1 MDMQFKLNSEFK
13 PSGDQPQAIKGLMDS
28 LRSGAKHQTLLGVT
42 GSGKTFTIA
51 NIIAELKRP
60 ALIIS
65 HNKTLTAQLY
75 EEMKGFFPEN
85 AVCFFVS
92 YYDYYQPEAYV
103 PARDLYIE
111 KTAQIN
117 EVIDRMRHSATTSL
131 LTREDV
137 IIVASVS
144 SIFGLGNPTNYME
157 MTFKI
162 ETGQKLNRDDLMKK
176 LVYFNYNRNDVEKK
190 CGLFRVRGDIVE
202 FIPSYSE
209 DSIRVEFF
217 DDEIDGISIID
228 RVTGKTVEN
237 LNEYMIFSANHYAV
251 SYNTREKALELI
263 EAELIDRC
271 TELEASGKL
280 EEAERLKARTLNDLT
295 FIKELGYCSGI
306 ENYSRHL
313 DGRAAG
319 EPPSTLM
326 SYFPDDFLLFIDESH
341 VTVPQIGGMYH
352 GDRARKTNLV
362 EHGFRLPSALD
373 NRPLNFKEF
382 SNKVEQVV
390 YLSATPKDYEI
401 NLSGVNVF
409 EQIVRPTGLVD
420 PPVEV
425 VKTSGQIEYLFFEI
439 KQVLERDER
448 VLVTT
453 LTKKMSEDLS
463 KYLREMEMKVEYLHS
478 DIETLERIKLIKK
491 LRTGELDIIVGVNL
505 LREGLDIP
513 EVSLVAVLDADKEG
527 FLRSRTSLIQ
537 VSGRASRNVN
547 GKVIFFA
554 DTMTK
559 SMKSA
564 ISEMERRREIQ
575 VEYNRINGI
584 VPKTIRKNIVLDED
598 SRKDGYGG
606 PSVNVDL
613 DRISF
618 DDLLY
623 LETEYKEKMTEAAS
637 GLEFELAAVFRD
649 ELKRVRKKL
658 NSLKR

>member
-1 MDMQFKLNSEFK
+1 MQFKLNSEFK

-326 SYFPDDFLLFIDESH
+326 SYFPDDFLLFIDASH
-341 VTVPQIGGMYH
+341 VAVLQILGMYL

-463 KYLREMEMKVEYLHS
+463 KYLREKEMKVEYLHS

>member
-1 MDMQFKLNSEFK
+1 MQFKLNSEFK

-453 LTKKMSEDLS
+453 LTKNMSEDLS

>member
-1 MDMQFKLNSEFK
+1 MQFKLNSEFK